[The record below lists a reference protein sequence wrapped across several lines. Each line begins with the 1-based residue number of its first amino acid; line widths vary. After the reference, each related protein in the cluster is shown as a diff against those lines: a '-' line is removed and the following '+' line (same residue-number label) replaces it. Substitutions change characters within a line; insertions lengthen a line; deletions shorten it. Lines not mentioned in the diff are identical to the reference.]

1 MWDKGSPKISRSGSK
16 IQMGCFRF
24 WTYVVNFVN
33 NVFVASQQRGKTTPT
48 FKVMKSRCWRRRGS
62 SPPLNAVS
70 QQNRAQRTPGE
81 PYRRCKGSQKLDGSV
96 FLANVPL
103 LPGAHSGHVS
113 NRVAAAASRR
123 LLISVRESS
132 DLDRLLCRSR
142 SPYCGYSP
150 FLLLSFLLCC
160 TASNHNRGQN
170 SGRSLPRSVTTFKFL
185 KTPER
190 TTARAGL
197 SCAAFRAASF
207 ASQFVAHR
215 KNID

>member
-1 MWDKGSPKISRSGSK
+1 MLATTGKFAAFQRS
-16 IQMGCFRF
+16 
-24 WTYVVNFVN
+24 
-33 NVFVASQQRGKTTPT
+33 
-48 FKVMKSRCWRRRGS
+48 
-62 SPPLNAVS
+62 VS
-70 QQNRAQRTPGE
+70 QRNRAQRTPGE

-113 NRVAAAASRR
+113 SRAAAAASRR

-150 FLLLSFLLCC
+150 FLLLSFLLCR
-160 TASNHNRGQN
+160 TASNQNRGQN
-170 SGRSLPRSVTTFKFL
+170 SDRSLPRSVSTTFKFL

-215 KNID
+215 KNIGKMKTKRPISRSLFVCVRNNPQCKSRCFTKQNNFSHD